1 MFKTL
6 YWYWLTTR
14 VIDEFGDVKV
24 ETIYLIL
31 PKHVHLK
38 EVYEGLREREI
49 AKNYK
54 SDSTAILF
62 MQRMEKA

>member
-1 MFKTL
+1 MFKRL
-6 YWYWLTTR
+6 YWYWVTTR
-14 VIDEFGDVKV
+14 VIDEFGDVRI

-31 PKHVHLK
+31 PKHARLK

-49 AKNYK
+49 AKDYK
-54 SDSTAILF
+54 PDSTAILF